1 MLCLVWTGT
10 SSCSDKKNS
19 ADKQEQGV
27 STVLPDA
34 KNEVTTQILKRRDF
48 HHELVSNGKVSALG
62 QADLRFETSEVI
74 ARIYVKN
81 GDRVHKGQNLAEL
94 DKFRL

>member
-27 STVLPDA
+27 STVL
-34 KNEVTTQILKRRDF
+34 LRRGG
-48 HHELVSNGKVSALG
+48 S
-62 QADLRFETSEVI
+62 
-74 ARIYVKN
+74 
-81 GDRVHKGQNLAEL
+81 RVHHDHDAH
-94 DKFRL
+94 DR

>member
-1 MLCLVWTGT
+1 MRKYDCIWLMLCLVWTGT

-48 HHELVSNGKVSALG
+48 HHELVSNGKVSAPDRLIFV
-62 QADLRFETSEVI
+62 LRQ
-74 ARIYVKN
+74 VKLLL
-81 GDRVHKGQNLAEL
+81 V
-94 DKFRL
+94 FM

>member
-1 MLCLVWTGT
+1 MRKYDCIWLMLCLVWTGT

-34 KNEVTTQILKRRDF
+34 KNEVTISSRI
-48 HHELVSNGKVSALG
+48 G
-62 QADLRFETSEVI
+62 Q
-74 ARIYVKN
+74 
-81 GDRVHKGQNLAEL
+81 
-94 DKFRL
+94 

>member
-1 MLCLVWTGT
+1 MRKYDCIWLMLCLVWTGT

-48 HHELVSNGKVSALG
+48 HLLGDDLLDFTASTEELYRPRNTWVRT
-62 QADLRFETSEVI
+62 DL
-74 ARIYVKN
+74 
-81 GDRVHKGQNLAEL
+81 QQ
-94 DKFRL
+94 